1 MNGNKPG
8 WRPSGSSL
16 GYPPLYPNG
25 AYKGRRKLDLFSA
38 PGVSHRLQGSFG
50 EHGKV
55 SRGFHTN
62 G

>member
-1 MNGNKPG
+1 METNQGGVP
-8 WRPSGSSL
+8 RAPRL
-16 GYPPLYPNG
+16 ATPLYPNG

-38 PGVSHRLQGSFG
+38 PGVSHRLQGSFW

-55 SRGFHTN
+55 SKGFHTN